1 MAVRSLKKGD
11 LVRELGTD
19 YVVIQTRNG
28 ISGTVLCV
36 NNCPYVKIKSDFQTI
51 YFEKADLAKMKRRTP
66 SQVSKKLRDKR
77 NSMAK

>member
-28 ISGTVLCV
+28 ISGTMLCV
-36 NNCPYVKIKSDFQTI
+36 NNSPYVKGDFQTI